1 MFQAQD
7 VGTVTVT
14 RKVYFD
20 IQIGSYRGTIVFGL
34 FGGVAPETV
43 KNFAVLSSGRLGYG
57 YKGSIFHRV
66 IYNFMI
72 QGKSRGEKE
81 KNGREWR
88 KRMGV
93 IMVCGC
99 GCGWGVGRQRSDR
112 QRQRETDR
120 EAQTERQRQTKR
132 HIQRGRKT
140 DWGAEADR
148 DTDREAKTERH
159 RQRRKD
165 RQKDIDKNAETN
177 ADTNR
182 EAESGRGGRDRQT
195 QRGRDIPRSRDKGTD
210 KIGTDRQ
217 REQRQRCVQ
226 WQPQKHKSN

>member
-14 RKVYFD
+14 RKVFFD

-43 KNFAVLSSGRLGYG
+43 KNFAVLASGRLGYG

-72 QGKSRGEKE
+72 QGKLKGEKE
-81 KNGREWR
+81 MNGREWR

-99 GCGWGVGRQRSDR
+99 GCGWGVGGG
-112 QRQRETDR
+112 ETEVR
-120 EAQTERQRQTKR
+120 
-132 HIQRGRKT
+132 
-140 DWGAEADR
+140 
-148 DTDREAKTERH
+148 
-159 RQRRKD
+159 
-165 RQKDIDKNAETN
+165 
-177 ADTNR
+177 
-182 EAESGRGGRDRQT
+182 
-195 QRGRDIPRSRDKGTD
+195 
-210 KIGTDRQ
+210 
-217 REQRQRCVQ
+217 
-226 WQPQKHKSN
+226 